1 MYHPTAQAS
10 ADDVVATPF
19 RESPFDRPAG
29 FGLVTCRHR
38 MPFHRS
44 VGVGLAPPFSK
55 EPTAHASHRAAM
67 ATAVKAFL
75 PEPTLTGRASGLLQA
90 AAEATDGTTAMAAA
104 PATMATTNDRRRC
117 PRMSVA
123 N

>member
-1 MYHPTAQAS
+1 MYHPPAQVS

-19 RESPFDRPAG
+19 SASPRDRPAG

-38 MPFHRS
+38 VPSHRS
-44 VGVGLAPPFSK
+44 TSVWSAPPFSN

-75 PEPTLTGRASGLLQA
+75 PAPTLTGRASGLLQA

-104 PATMATTNDRRRC
+104 PATMAT
-117 PRMSVA
+117 
-123 N
+123 